1 MSIEMESNNG
11 GDLFLEASNAIDN
24 LYNIRDNFFT
34 EKPDEKRAK
43 LQQEYDICLGLLDSI
58 PQEHRKS
65 PIQRARYEYLQGKVL
80 DVFADYKKEAEDHL
94 SKAVKLNPSLVDAW
108 LSLGD
113 CFWKKGDLLS
123 AKNCFVLALSKVGQ
137 DKKILCQLSM
147 LERKMA
153 QGSQNQAE
161 AIEQSI
167 RHAKL
172 AIKLD
177 VKYGDSW
184 YNLGNAYLTSFFVSG
199 AWDHSKLQLA
209 LKAYQNAEKDEKMK
223 TNPDLYYNCAIV
235 NRYLE
240 NYERALNR
248 FEAAASIDPGLRALK
263 EVQKMVNI
271 LDKIENS
278 LKEQTKSKR
287 LASHASSL
295 SYASSLAAV
304 SSNPSHKWMTI
315 DLLNEGLN
323 KEVAV
328 SGKVLFFIKHDDV
341 APLYYVVCDV
351 KQACFVLSLY
361 GIRDTAV
368 LFFSFILVYSP
379 NGRWIK
385 EGDEVSLLDTWFRRN
400 DISWKGK
407 AYQFSSIRVDFLQQV
422 LVNGKALHASQA
434 IGTSICAQHK
444 QP

>member
-1 MSIEMESNNG
+1 MESNNG

-34 EKPDEKRAK
+34 AKPDEKHAK
-43 LQQEYDICLGLLDSI
+43 LQQECDLCLNLLDSI

-123 AKNCFVLALSKVGQ
+123 AKNCFVLALKKVGQ

-177 VKYGDSW
+177 VKYGNSW

-235 NRYLE
+235 NRYLD
-240 NYERALNR
+240 NYERALNG
-248 FEAAASIDPGLRALK
+248 FEGAASIDPGLRALK
-263 EVQKMVNI
+263 EVQKMVNL

-287 LASHASSL
+287 LASH
-295 SYASSLAAV
+295 ASSLAAV

-328 SGKVLFFIKHDDV
+328 AGKVLFFIKHDDV
-341 APLYYVVCDV
+341 APLYYVVCDA

-361 GIRDTAV
+361 GICDAA
-368 LFFSFILVYSP
+368 
-379 NGRWIK
+379 IK

-434 IGTSICAQHK
+434 IGTSIYAQHK